1 MTYNETLEYLF
12 DQLPMFSRIGPAAF
26 KTGITNTI
34 ELCSYLDNPQ
44 HKFKSIHIG
53 GTNGKGSTSHMLAAI
68 FQTAGFKTGLYTS
81 PHLQDFRERIKVDG
95 HMISKEFVTDF
106 VEHIRTVI
114 ETVKPSFFEITV
126 AMAFAYFVQQQVDIA
141 IIEVGLG
148 GRLDSTNVIT
158 PELSVITNIGLD
170 HMNLLGDTHEKIA
183 YEKAGI
189 IKQDAPVVIGRYDE
203 KTFYVFEDAAAK
215 QRTVLHYA
223 DKNRFISGWNLKPHT
238 LVAEVTVAH
247 SNDKAFYE
255 LDLPGI
261 YQTKN
266 LLTVLEA
273 VHLMQQKGWLIT
285 EQHIQRA
292 LQRVKKLTGL
302 HGRWEKIHE
311 HPNVILDVAHN
322 EDGIKEVANQLE
334 LSTYQHL
341 RIVVGM
347 VKDKEVERALSY
359 LPKTATYYFTRSQI
373 PRALPEDELAQKGN
387 ILGLQGHHYPDV
399 NTALKAAMAHADKN
413 DLILV
418 CGSVFIVGEVNRKI
432 VFV

>member
-1 MTYNETLEYLF
+1 
-12 DQLPMFSRIGPAAF
+12 MFSRIGPAAF
-26 KTGITNTI
+26 KTGITNTL
-34 ELCSYLDNPQ
+34 ELCSFLDNPQ

-81 PHLQDFRERIKVDG
+81 PHLKDFRERIKVNG
-95 HMISKEFVTDF
+95 HVISEDDVTHF
-106 VEHIRTVI
+106 VERIRPMI
-114 ETVKPSFFEITV
+114 ERIKPSFFEITV
-126 AMAFAYFVQQQVDIA
+126 AMAFTYFVQQQVDIA

-148 GRLDSTNVIT
+148 GRLDSTNVIM

-189 IKQDAPVVIGRYDE
+189 IKQEVPVVIGHFDKR
-203 KTFYVFEDAAAK
+203 TSYVFEEAAAK
-215 QRTVLHYA
+215 QHAALHYA
-223 DKNRFISGWNLKPHT
+223 DINRFVSDWNFKVHM
-238 LVAEVTVAH
+238 LVAEVTVPH

-255 LDLPGI
+255 LDLPGL

-273 VHLMQQKGWLIT
+273 VNIMQQQGWLIT
-285 EQHIQRA
+285 EQHIQKA
-292 LQRVKKLTGL
+292 LPQVRKLTGL
-302 HGRWEKIHE
+302 HGRWEMIHE
-311 HPNVILDVAHN
+311 HPNIILDVAHN

-341 RIVVGM
+341 RIVIGM
-347 VKDKEVERALSY
+347 VKDKDIEKALSY

-373 PRALPEDELAQKGN
+373 PRALPEDELTQKGKA
-387 ILGLQGHHYPDV
+387 IGLNGHHYPDV
-399 NTALKAAMAHADKN
+399 NTALKAAISHADKN
-413 DLILV
+413 DFILV
-418 CGSVFIVGEVNRKI
+418 CGSVFIVGEVDRKS
-432 VFV
+432 VLG

>member
-1 MTYNETLEYLF
+1 
-12 DQLPMFSRIGPAAF
+12 
-26 KTGITNTI
+26 
-34 ELCSYLDNPQ
+34 
-44 HKFKSIHIG
+44 
-53 GTNGKGSTSHMLAAI
+53 MLAAI

-81 PHLQDFRERIKVDG
+81 PHLQDFRERIKLDG
-95 HMISKEFVTDF
+95 RMISEEYVTEFV
-106 VEHIRTVI
+106 ERIRPLI
-114 ETVKPSFFEITV
+114 ETIKPSFFEITV

-170 HMNLLGDTHEKIA
+170 HINLLGDTHEKIA

-189 IKQDAPVVIGRYDE
+189 IKREVPVVIGHYDE
-203 KTFYVFEDAAAK
+203 KTFYVFEEAAAK
-215 QRTVLHYA
+215 QHAALHYA
-223 DKNRFISGWNLKPHT
+223 DKNRFVSDWNFKAHT
-238 LVAEVTVAH
+238 LVAEITVPY
-247 SNDKAFYE
+247 SNDKSFYE

-273 VHLMQQKGWLIT
+273 VHIMQQQGWLIT
-285 EQHIQRA
+285 EQHIQKA
-292 LQRVKKLTGL
+292 LQQVRKLTGL

-341 RIVVGM
+341 RIIIGM
-347 VKDKEVERALSY
+347 VKDKDIEKALSY

-387 ILGLQGHHYPDV
+387 ILGLHGHHYPDV
-399 NTALKAAMAHADKN
+399 NTALKAAMAHADKD

-418 CGSVFIVGEVNRKI
+418 CGSVFIVGEVNRKK
-432 VFV
+432 VGG

>member
-1 MTYNETLEYLF
+1 LTYNQTLDYIF
-12 DQLPMFSRIGPAAF
+12 DQLPMFSRIGTAAF

-95 HMISKEFVTDF
+95 HMISEEYVTDF
-106 VEHIRTVI
+106 VERIRPVI
-114 ETVKPSFFEITV
+114 ETIKPSFFEITV
-126 AMAFAYFVQQQVDIA
+126 AMAFEYFTQQQVDIA

-170 HMNLLGDTHEKIA
+170 HMNLLGDSHEKIA

-189 IKQDAPVVIGRYDE
+189 IKHEVPVVIGHYDE
-203 KTFYVFEDAAAK
+203 KTFYVFEEAASKLNAA
-215 QRTVLHYA
+215 LHYA
-223 DKNRFISGWNLKPHT
+223 DKNRFVSDWNFKTHT
-238 LVAEVTVAH
+238 LIAEVTVPH

-273 VHLMQQKGWLIT
+273 VNIMQQQGWLIT
-285 EQHIQRA
+285 EQHIQKA
-292 LQRVKKLTGL
+292 LPHVRKLTGL

-341 RIVVGM
+341 RIVIGM
-347 VKDKEVERALSY
+347 VKDKEVEKALSH

-387 ILGLQGHHYPDV
+387 TLGLLGHHYPDV
-399 NTALKAAMAHADKN
+399 NTALKTAMSQADKN

-418 CGSVFIVGEVNRKI
+418 CGSVFIVGEVNRKS
-432 VFV
+432 VTG